1 MELTGELY
9 PFWLGLTFVW
19 GAVWGS
25 FLNVVIYRL
34 PHGQSVVR
42 PPSHCPKCGRTL
54 RWWHNVPIFSWIL
67 LRGRCAFCR
76 VPIPVRYPLVELL
89 TAVLSVATFLL
100 AVRAIPDAALGD
112 VLAVWL
118 LRFVFVALLVAI
130 TFIDLDLRIIPHEL
144 SVSGL
149 VIGLAVSPL
158 IGRHTGVGFQ
168 ESGIGA
174 LIGGGIIF
182 LIIQIYWLVRRR
194 EGMGGGDFVM
204 MAMLGAWLG
213 YEAVVFVLFASSL
226 QGTIAAI
233 VLYAT
238 GSRGGA
244 AEPGSLGDSA
254 TAPGTEAL
262 ADPDRGPGSGGP
274 GAGASAGEQE
284 GEHDGELEGEEP
296 GGFRSMELP
305 FGPFLALSALEWMY
319 FEPWIRDLLTSWLD
333 L

>member
-1 MELTGELY
+1 MELVGELY

-25 FLNVVIYRL
+25 FLNVVIHRV
-34 PHGQSVVR
+34 PHGHSVVR
-42 PPSHCPKCGRTL
+42 PPSHCPRCHNTL
-54 RWWHNVPIFSWIL
+54 RWWHNIPIASWL
-67 LRGRCAFCR
+67 ALRGRCAFCR
-76 VPIPVRYPLVELL
+76 APISARYPLVELL
-89 TAVLSVATFLL
+89 TAILSVATFML
-100 AVRAIPDAALGD
+100 AVRAVPDGALGD

-118 LRFVFVALLVAI
+118 LRFVFVGLLVAI

-149 VIGLAVSPL
+149 VLGLATSPL
-158 IGRHTGVGFQ
+158 IGRFTGVGFA

-174 LIGGGIIF
+174 LIGGGVIF

-226 QGTIAAI
+226 QGTLAAV
-233 VLYAT
+233 VLYT
-238 GSRGGA
+238 LGSRGSEVTQGV
-244 AEPGSLGDSA
+244 GG
-254 TAPGTEAL
+254 EA
-262 ADPDRGPGSGGP
+262 P
-274 GAGASAGEQE
+274 GAGSPEPAADDGAAPQPGEEGPQEQE
-284 GEHDGELEGEEP
+284 VAEE
-296 GGFRSMELP
+296 GFRTMEIP
-305 FGPFLALSALEWMY
+305 FGPFLALAALEWMY
-319 FEPWIRDLLTSWLD
+319 FEPWIRDLLMAWLD